1 MVITKNFKIM
11 KTRFFNICFLVLASV
26 TFMFTA
32 CQPEEYELGQML
44 SKEDLKYSIVQDA
57 EDPNMII
64 LMARN
69 DGYAP
74 FWVTP
79 MGKSNKEN
87 DTIRIPF
94 EGNYDF
100 VYGVVTPGGVVQADT
115 FKLELTT
122 TNTDYVND
130 PLWTLLTGGVGEEKS
145 WLLDLNEDG
154 QSRYFDGPL
163 YFYGTDD
170 NWDSRAM
177 YDGGKS
183 TDEVK
188 KELGLED
195 TWNWSP
201 EWEGNQWLMPA
212 ADYGSMTFSLQGNA
226 TVTVDHKVLGRVDN
240 GTYFL
245 DADAKTLSMT
255 DAAPLHD
262 EGRDGHVINWGDI
275 RVMSLTEDAMQL
287 GVIRDEALSGEGP
300 AMLVYNY
307 VSKDYYENWVP
318 EDLPDPEPQLP
329 AGWQEDVSKVVSNT
343 ITWTLSD
350 QNPLDWCGL
359 DGVRKNGWNAPEDYP
374 DWLGTPDPGV
384 YDGFELMLNSADKTV
399 EYVAPDG
406 TTETGTY
413 SLDEKGIYTFEGIS
427 PSFSVIGW
435 ASFGLSAD
443 NQLRIM
449 SIEKDAAGK
458 VTGMWVGAKDPEKPE
473 YMGYHLVPA
482 AGGASEE
489 GPQATS
495 LIFDNSK
502 LAYGDIEEKGNLRLE
517 LFNEYGSTK
526 ADPPLAT
533 SGLASFNSLEVTFT
547 LSGITLNEGAA
558 GSYDASI
565 LFSDGDWNPSGN
577 GETITVN
584 GDGTYT
590 ATFAPGSLSEG
601 VMVFVV
607 DIVGIGEDIAD
618 MTAVTATI
626 DEVLVY

>member
-1 MVITKNFKIM
+1 M
-11 KTRFFNICFLVLASV
+11 KTKFFNICFSVLAVMTLLFS
-26 TFMFTA
+26 A

-57 EDPNMII
+57 EDPNMVI

-74 FWVTP
+74 FWTTP
-79 MGKSNKEN
+79 MGRSTRVN
-87 DTIRIPF
+87 DTVRIPF

-100 VYGVVTPGGVVQADT
+100 VYGVVTPGGVIQADT
-115 FKLELTT
+115 FTLELTT
-122 TNTDYVND
+122 TNLNYVND
-130 PLWTLLTGGVGEEKS
+130 PLWTKLTGGVGEEKT
-145 WLLDLNEDG
+145 WLLDLNADG
-154 QSRYFDGPL
+154 QSRYFVGPL

-170 NWDSRAM
+170 SWATVTE
-177 YDGGKS
+177 GQTIEG
-183 TDEVK
+183 
-188 KELGLED
+188 D
-195 TWNWSP
+195 TWNWQAD
-201 EWEGNQWLMPA
+201 WEGNQWIMPA
-212 ADYGSMTFSLQGNA
+212 ADYGTMTFSLKGNA
-226 TVTVDHKVLGRVDN
+226 TVTVNHEVLGRVDN

-262 EGRDGHVINWGDI
+262 EGRDGQVINWGDI

-300 AMLVYNY
+300 ALLVYNY
-307 VSKDYYENWVP
+307 VSKEYYDNWVP
-318 EDLPDPEPQLP
+318 EDLPDPEPELP
-329 AGWQEDVSKVVSNT
+329 AGWQEDISQVVST
-343 ITWTLSD
+343 SISWTLSD
-350 QNPLDWCGL
+350 QNPIDWCNL
-359 DGVRKNGWNAPEDYP
+359 DGTRMNGWNAPEDYP
-374 DWLGTPDPGV
+374 DWLGTPDPSV
-384 YDGFELMLNSADKTV
+384 YEGFSLTLNSDDNTV

-413 SLDEKGIYTFEGIS
+413 TLDEKGIYTFDGIA

-435 ASFGLSAD
+435 ASFGLTAD

-473 YMGYHLVPA
+473 YVAYHLVPS
-482 AGGASEE
+482 AGGAPESDDAE
-489 GPQATS
+489 PQPTVLA
-495 LIFDNSK
+495 FDNTK

-526 ADPPLAT
+526 EDPPFST
-533 SGLASFNSLEVTFT
+533 SELASFNSLEVTFT
-547 LSGITLNEGAA
+547 LSGVTLTEGAE

-565 LFSDGDWNPSGN
+565 LYADGDWNPQAN
-577 GETITVN
+577 GEVITVN

-590 ATFAPGSLSEG
+590 ATFAPGTLSEG
-601 VMVFVV
+601 VMVFVI
-607 DIVGIGEDIAD
+607 DIVGMGEDIAD
-618 MTAVTATI
+618 MTAVAATI

>member
-1 MVITKNFKIM
+1 M
-11 KTRFFNICFLVLASV
+11 KTKFFNICFSVLAVMTLLFS
-26 TFMFTA
+26 A

-57 EDPNMII
+57 EDPNMVI

-74 FWVTP
+74 FWTTP
-79 MGKSNKEN
+79 MGRSTRVN
-87 DTIRIPF
+87 DTVRIPF

-100 VYGVVTPGGVVQADT
+100 VYGVVTPGGVIQADT
-115 FKLELTT
+115 FTLELTT
-122 TNTDYVND
+122 TNLNYVND
-130 PLWTLLTGGVGEEKS
+130 PLWTKLTGGVGEEKT
-145 WLLDLNEDG
+145 WLLDLNADG
-154 QSRYFDGPL
+154 QSRYFVGPL

-170 NWDSRAM
+170 SWATVTEGQTIEGDS
-177 YDGGKS
+177 
-183 TDEVK
+183 
-188 KELGLED
+188 
-195 TWNWSP
+195 WNWQAD
-201 EWEGNQWLMPA
+201 WEGNQWIMPA
-212 ADYGSMTFSLQGNA
+212 ADYGSMTFSLKGNA
-226 TVTVDHKVLGRVDN
+226 TVTVNHEVLGRVDN

-262 EGRDGHVINWGDI
+262 EGRDGQVINWGDI

-300 AMLVYNY
+300 ALLVYNY
-307 VSKDYYENWVP
+307 VSKEYYDNWVP
-318 EDLPDPEPQLP
+318 EDLPDPEPELP
-329 AGWQEDVSKVVSNT
+329 AGWQEDISQVVST
-343 ITWTLSD
+343 SISWTLSD
-350 QNPLDWCGL
+350 QNPIDWCNL
-359 DGVRKNGWNAPEDYP
+359 DGTRMNGWNAPEDYP
-374 DWLGTPDPGV
+374 DWLGTPDPSV
-384 YDGFELMLNSADKTV
+384 YEGFSLTLNSDVNTV

-413 SLDEKGIYTFEGIS
+413 TLDEKGIYTFDGIA

-435 ASFGLSAD
+435 ASFGLTAD

-458 VTGMWVGAKDPEKPE
+458 VTGMWVGAKDPVKPE
-473 YMGYHLVPA
+473 YMAYHLVPS
-482 AGGASEE
+482 AGGASNGE
-489 GPQATS
+489 PQATV
-495 LIFDNSK
+495 LAFDNTK
-502 LAYGDIEEKGNLRLE
+502 LAYGDIEENGKLRLE

-526 ADPPLAT
+526 EDPPLAT
-533 SGLASFNSLEVTFT
+533 SDLASFNSLEVTFT
-547 LSGITLNEGAA
+547 LSGVTLKDGAA

-565 LFSDGDWNPSGN
+565 YYADADWDPAGN
-577 GETITVN
+577 GEAITVN

-590 ATFAPGSLSEG
+590 VTYAPGSLSEG

-607 DIVGIGEDIAD
+607 DIVDLSADIAD